1 MSASPGN
8 PDSTISVI
16 VPVLNMERTI
26 ARTMRSLVEQR
37 YPNVE
42 IIVVDG
48 QSTDQTLAQLAPF
61 EDEISGV
68 ISEPDDGLYYAVNKG
83 LDRAT
88 GDIIGILN
96 GDDYYMHPRVLD
108 LYADKFENTHIGI
121 AFGDLEYF
129 PPSRPDKTIRTYS
142 SRKFTREK
150 LRLGWMPPHPTT
162 FIRRSVYDTIGKY
175 STDYNIS
182 SDFEFLIRALWLH
195 GIEFDRIDSVVVRM
209 QYGGLSTKGLVSTY
223 RLNQEIIRA
232 CRSNGL
238 KTGWPTIML
247 KFPEKLLEFAPALRM

>member
-1 MSASPGN
+1 MSPVTREPVTPYTRNNPSPR
-8 PDSTISVI
+8 PRLTLYERIFEAVI
-16 VPVLNMERTI
+16 LGAES
-26 ARTMRSLVEQR
+26 A
-37 YPNVE
+37 
-42 IIVVDG
+42 VVV
-48 QSTDQTLAQLAPF
+48 TT
-61 EDEISGV
+61 V
-68 ISEPDDGLYYAVNKG
+68 AVVS
-83 LDRAT
+83 RAT